1 MPKPRRFRAW
11 LFLVLWT
18 GLTAALL
25 TIPFG
30 RTPPLAERG
39 YDKVVHTSLFT
50 VMGIAA
56 QAAAPWVS
64 LCITVPVAVGLE
76 LVQQRIPGRVYS
88 IVDMAANLTG
98 VVLGLGAFELSAR
111 LLK

>member
-1 MPKPRRFRAW
+1 MPKIRHGRAW
-11 LFLVLWT
+11 VFLVVWIAIT
-18 GLTAALL
+18 STLL

-30 RTPPLAERG
+30 KSPQLVERG
-39 YDKVVHTSLFT
+39 YDKVIHTSLFT

-64 LCITVPVAVGLE
+64 LLITMPVAIGLE
-76 LVQQRIPGRVYS
+76 LIQKQIPGRFYS
-88 IVDMAANLTG
+88 IVDLLANLTG
-98 VVLGLGAFELSAR
+98 ILLGLASFELSSR